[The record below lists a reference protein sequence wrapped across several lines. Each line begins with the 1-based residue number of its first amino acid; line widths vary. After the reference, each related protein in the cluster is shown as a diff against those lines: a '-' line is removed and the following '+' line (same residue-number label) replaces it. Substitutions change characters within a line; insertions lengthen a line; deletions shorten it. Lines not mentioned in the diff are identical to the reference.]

1 MWPTSQGMYLMGLSY
16 INQYCSP
23 NAHPFNGSFSRTTQ
37 VSQYQKGKTNL
48 DFTEARDSERGSGIS
63 WAICKSAPR
72 SRQITMP
79 APHHCF
85 YRPKCTFIRQG
96 HETDRQTDVRQQCL
110 LPSPILYKWGTIQL
124 PQTNGQ
130 CSALTYCS
138 ICNRRT
144 SMKGTM
150 KSCSCYDITY
160 LSLDTRYHTGV
171 NSHITAQNRASLML
185 ILELLFIT
193 EGVLNCPFFGSRRH

>member
-1 MWPTSQGMYLMGLSY
+1 MPFLPPNQQRQSTEGIKRGNCFFLDSSTRTGTLQEQKLWPTSQGIYLMGLSY

-23 NAHPFNGSFSRTTQ
+23 NAHPFNGSFSTTTQ

-48 DFTEARDSERGSGIS
+48 DFTEARDSEWGSGIS
-63 WAICKSAPR
+63 WAICKSAPC
-72 SRQITMP
+72 SRQITTP
-79 APHHCF
+79 APHRF

-150 KSCSCYDITY
+150 KSF
-160 LSLDTRYHTGV
+160 LSAVPVMIL
-171 NSHITAQNRASLML
+171 L
-185 ILELLFIT
+185 I
-193 EGVLNCPFFGSRRH
+193 CH